1 MCFENGG
8 QESPLILTI
17 MYGLVNRSIEELVIS
32 RFGAPTWE
40 QIRVAAGVTDEVFL
54 SNETYPDAMTYQL
67 VGTASRILGMSAE
80 QILEAFGEH
89 WVLHTAQES
98 YGAML
103 DLGGRSLIDFLRY
116 LPHLHARVQL
126 HFPDLKPPVFMV
138 TDVGEGAATVHHRT
152 AREGLAPFVVGLLK
166 GLGKRFSTPVSV
178 TQVGWRAH
186 TGDTDSF
193 RVEWA
198 NNVAV
203 S

>member
-1 MCFENGG
+1 
-8 QESPLILTI
+8 
-17 MYGLVNRSIEELVIS
+17 MYGLVNRSIEELVIA

-40 QIRVAAGVTDEVFL
+40 RIREAAGITDEVFL
-54 SNETYPDAMTYQL
+54 SNETYPDAVTYQL
-67 VGTASRILGMSAE
+67 VGAASRILGTPPD

-103 DLGGRSLIDFLRY
+103 DLGGRSLRDFLLY
-116 LPHLHARVQL
+116 LPHLHSRVQL
-126 HFPDLKPPVFMV
+126 HFPRLSPPAFSV
-138 TDVGEGAATVHHRT
+138 TEVSASGATVHHRT
-152 AREGLAPFVVGLLK
+152 TREGLAPFVVGLLK
-166 GLGKRFSTPVSV
+166 GLGKRFSTPVTV

-193 RVEWA
+193 RVEWTTELIP
-198 NNVAV
+198 